1 MIYAYRH
8 RIIAYSVLCVLF
20 LGVFTKVLP
29 TENIDL
35 VFFAAFCIAG
45 FAAIK
50 KGQPHVG
57 VVSLIAIA
65 VFIQIG
71 INLLGFT
78 PLAKIANAVMF
89 FVVAFRHTGL
99 FPVVK
104 KEAREIR
111 QARSNPKKSSAGPKV
126 SVQSVFED
134 FQKFTGTIDGNNDET
149 AKEPQDK
156 DEPRPK
162 RRRRSSRK
170 HNSDKNGQSSHR
182 RRRKPRPKSDEPTK
196 PKSHHPRTRS
206 RSSSGKEDLKKAQ
219 EALQAEQHAVQQ
231 EKRRLQEQAKK
242 AERER
247 LATETK
253 LRREAESLKNERD
266 KLRSAQPS
274 QANDHRSPEE
284 VLGLPSNGYTLQE
297 LKDARKREVMRW
309 NPSNMVNKP
318 PELVKQS
325 EEELKKINLAF
336 DRLKKK
342 IG

>member
-8 RIIAYSVLCVLF
+8 RIIAYSVLCILF

-35 VFFAAFCIAG
+35 VFFTAFCIAG
-45 FAAIK
+45 FAAVK

-57 VVSLIAIA
+57 VISLIAIA

-89 FVVAFRHTGL
+89 LIVAFRHTGL

-104 KEAREIR
+104 KEAREVQ
-111 QARSNPKKSSAGPKV
+111 QARSNPKKSSAGPKA

-134 FQKFTGTIDGNNDET
+134 FQKFTETTDGNNGGT

-156 DEPRPK
+156 DEPRQK

-182 RRRKPRPKSDEPTK
+182 RRRKPRPKGDEPTK
-196 PKSHHPRTRS
+196 PKNPHPRTRS
-206 RSSSGKEDLKKAQ
+206 RSSAGKGDLKKAQ
-219 EALQAEQHAVQQ
+219 EALQAEQHAVQR
-231 EKRRLQEQAKK
+231 ERHRLQEQAEK
-242 AERER
+242 AEQER
-247 LATETK
+247 RATETK
-253 LRREAESLKNERD
+253 LRREAESLRNERD
-266 KLRSAQPS
+266 KLRSTQPS
-274 QANDHRSPEE
+274 QANDRRSPEE

-318 PELVKQS
+318 PELVKHA
-325 EEELKKINLAF
+325 EEELKNINLAF

>member
-1 MIYAYRH
+1 MIYAYRY
-8 RIIAYSVLCVLF
+8 RIIAYSVLCALF
-20 LGVFTKVLP
+20 LGAFTKVLP

-45 FAAIK
+45 FAAVK

-57 VVSLIAIA
+57 VISLIAIA

-71 INLLGFT
+71 INLLGLT

-89 FVVAFRHTGL
+89 FIVAFRHTGL

-104 KEAREIR
+104 KEAREVR
-111 QARSNPKKSSAGPKV
+111 QARSNPKKPSTGPKT

-134 FQKFTGTIDGNNDET
+134 FQKFTGTTDGT

-156 DEPRPK
+156 EGPRPK
-162 RRRRSSRK
+162 RRRRSSQK

-196 PKSHHPRTRS
+196 PKNHQPRTRS
-206 RSSSGKEDLKKAQ
+206 RSSAGKEDLKKAQ

-231 EKRRLQEQAKK
+231 EKRRLQEQAEK

-247 LATETK
+247 RATETK

-266 KLRSAQPS
+266 KLRSAQLN
-274 QANDHRSPEE
+274 QTNDHRSPEE